1 MCMQVLRAVPPIS
14 LIQKLQYM
22 ASKDLSDQL
31 KDLTLENV
39 IPKNKELGRGA
50 YGKVFTVN
58 HVGLP
63 CAAKEIH
70 SLLLDGVSAEEKKAI
85 KDGFIRECY
94 HSSLIRHPNIVQFMG
109 VYYTELSDLPIMV
122 MELMDTSLTSFI
134 ENNQSKISVETKFSI
149 LHDVSLGLSHL
160 HARRPAVIHRDLSS
174 NNVLLS
180 KGHVVAKIS
189 DLGTARM
196 IRADSKQTKRRLTTA
211 PGTLH
216 FMPPETLD
224 EEDPVYG
231 TPVDVF
237 SFGGIALHLFS
248 EEWPTPGAQKKR
260 DSTTNKLVAL
270 SEAQRRQRYLD
281 AMTVEG
287 AALKEMVMRC
297 LDDDPDQRPPIRE
310 VSQMIKSV
318 KVCTCSLQILL
329 HAIYV
334 AMYMY
339 SL

>member
-1 MCMQVLRAVPPIS
+1 ME
-14 LIQKLQYM
+14 
-22 ASKDLSDQL
+22 SKDFSDQL
-31 KDLTLENV
+31 KDLTLEPV
-39 IPKNKELGRGA
+39 IPQSREVGRGA
-50 YGKVFTVN
+50 YGKVFIVN
-58 HVGLP
+58 YLGLP

-70 SLLLDGVSAEEKKAI
+70 SLLLDGVSLEEKKAI
-85 KDGFIRECY
+85 KDRFIRECY

-109 VYYTELSDLPIMV
+109 VYYSERSDLPIMV

-134 ENNQSKISVETKFSI
+134 EKNQSKIAVETKLSI
-149 LHDVSLGLSHL
+149 LHDVSLGLSYL
-160 HARRPAVIHRDLSS
+160 HGRRPAVVHRDLSS

-196 IRADSKQTKRRLTTA
+196 ITADSKQNKSRLTTA

-216 FMPPETLD
+216 FMPPEALD
-224 EEDPVYG
+224 DDDPVYG
-231 TPVDVF
+231 RSVDVF

-260 DSTTNKLVAL
+260 DLTTNKLVAL

-281 AMTVEG
+281 TMTLEG

-297 LDDDPDQRPPIRE
+297 LDDDPDQRPPIQE
-310 VSQMIKSV
+310 VAQLIESLKVMI
-318 KVCTCSLQILL
+318 
-329 HAIYV
+329 
-334 AMYMY
+334 
-339 SL
+339 